1 MLKKE
6 STRVVLVV
14 VFLLLI
20 FSITISLFNFKVSLQ
35 SKEFELIERSLP
47 LSVDNIYTDIQK
59 HVMDQNLIASMMAND
74 TFLKHWLVNDKK
86 SDEEIK
92 RYLGSIKNKYN
103 LFTAFLV
110 VENSLDYY
118 TQNGFLEKITTDNPD
133 NAWYYRFRDSPLD
146 SEINLD
152 FNQHLDNTLIM
163 FINHK
168 IFNDDSQLLGVTGV
182 ALKVSYLNGMLKKIR
197 QEYQSEV
204 FFLNE
209 SSKIVFSENKSLM
222 GESFFEIENIKPFK
236 NNSFVNAPK
245 VFEYEKNG
253 NDYIFMT
260 KYITELDTYIIVRVK
275 LSDFTQNIEKTLY
288 INLIVSLLI
297 SLIISILIIIMF
309 KRYNYKLTFLAQKDG
324 LTGLDNKM
332 TFNRLLK
339 QSLAIC
345 KRQEKSL
352 NVIFIDLDDFK
363 GINDSLGHYAGDE
376 VLKRLAVIL
385 TKRTR
390 NSDIISR
397 WGGEEFVIALNNVT
411 KEKTCEIAEEI
422 RQDIKNDGKLKA
434 ITSKSVTVSIGVASF
449 QEDDNLDSLLIR
461 ADKAMYQAKKKGKDQ
476 SSFL

>member
-74 TFLKHWLVNDKK
+74 SFLKHWLVNDKK

-146 SEINLD
+146 SEINLV

>member
-182 ALKVSYLNGMLKKIR
+182 ALKVSYLNGMLKKFR

-288 INLIVSLLI
+288 IKLIVSLLI

-363 GINDSLGHYAGDE
+363 GINDSLGHYTGDE

-422 RQDIKNDGKLKA
+422 RQDIKNDGKLNA
-434 ITSKSVTVSIGVASF
+434 IASKSVTVSIGVASF